1 MLARADTDELQ
12 LDVRPVNMG
21 AVVEEVFHALEP
33 LAERERQITLVR
45 EVTPDLPQAYA
56 DRERLAQVLL
66 NLARNALTY
75 TPDGGLVSIALEAGT
90 DPSTLSLTVSDTG
103 IGIPEEELEHV
114 FERFYRTDA
123 SRARHTGGF
132 GLGLSIA
139 RDLVQAMG
147 GTIVA
152 ERIPSGGSR
161 FRVTLRAVTATS
173 ER

>member
-1 MLARADTDELQ
+1 M
-12 LDVRPVNMG
+12 
-21 AVVEEVFHALEP
+21 EP
-33 LAERERQITLVR
+33 
-45 EVTPDLPQAYA
+45 
-56 DRERLAQVLL
+56 
-66 NLARNALTY
+66 
-75 TPDGGLVSIALEAGT
+75 G
-90 DPSTLSLTVSDTG
+90 TLSLDVSDTG

-161 FRVTLRAVTATS
+161 FRVTLRAVSSAPQG
-173 ER
+173 